1 MTRLSRTAVSPI
13 RTVEAVHC
21 FWRGHA
27 RAWAPLAPV
36 LRGGR
41 IQTGVPRWL
50 VQRFAEAD
58 YCYGVGTLTMKVDR
72 IEWDKPVPYEGDTW
86 LEVEGVVIDCRGQAR
101 ARRQVLV
108 RAQRL
113 PLRQP
118 RRRPRLRP

>member
-1 MTRLSRTAVSPI
+1 MSPI
-13 RTVEAVHC
+13 RKTEAVRC
-21 FWRGHA
+21 RGVVTP
-27 RAWAPLAPV
+27 RVWACADPI
-36 LRGGR
+36 LRDGR
-41 IQTGVPRWL
+41 LQPGVPRW
-50 VQRFAEAD
+50 VVHEFAEAD
-58 YCYGVGTLTMKVDR
+58 YCYGVGTLTMRLDR
-72 IEWDKPVPYEGDTW
+72 IDWDRPVPHEGDTW